1 MESTNPNLWSTIME
15 YKMLAKKDI
24 QLMKYFVDVIRKQ
37 GALVRLMIT
46 LYMPTKNK
54 VLDNLP

>member
-1 MESTNPNLWSTIME
+1 MESTNPNLWRTIME